1 MESFVEEKAILICK
15 VSRLNPLVS
24 FQEQILKKHHHPACL
39 VFKRTAWGAY
49 DLVVVLNKIVV
60 GRPRKE
66 RVALSR

>member
-1 MESFVEEKAILICK
+1 MEEKAILICK

-39 VFKRTAWGAY
+39 VFKHTTWGAY